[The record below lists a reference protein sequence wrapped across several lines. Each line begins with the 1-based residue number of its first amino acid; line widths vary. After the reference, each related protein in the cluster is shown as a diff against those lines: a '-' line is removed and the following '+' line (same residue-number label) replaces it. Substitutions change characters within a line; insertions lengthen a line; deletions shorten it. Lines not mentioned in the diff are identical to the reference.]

1 MIGPA
6 PPEYRDTDRADPR
19 QFLAAASPQLT
30 YPVDML
36 TGARIW
42 AWFAAVFWAVGF
54 FGIVDLTML
63 FGVNPAFHA
72 VMGLETSWG
81 VLFTFIVGG
90 SFVAIAARPRQP
102 WPALVLLWLVVA
114 ALLLAGVLAED
125 AGPLVPAALLLPMS
139 LVPLLSPADRPDR
152 AGGRL
157 EPSGP
162 ILALALLG
170 APGWWSYTAVAVEQ
184 SLTPGVVDDTSWGLS
199 HWPIQAALGLLLVMG
214 VLVMAFWPAGRT
226 LIGTACGSS
235 AVVLGT
241 SWLLYPDSAGAAHST
256 GLSLAAILWGLAV
269 LLSPFL
275 RRKEQGPD
283 ARIPSP
289 ATNPD
294 PPALTEAAA
303 EPGAGSPTPPALTEA
318 AADPGV
324 RDQSPARRRR

>member
-1 MIGPA
+1 
-6 PPEYRDTDRADPR
+6 
-19 QFLAAASPQLT
+19 
-30 YPVDML
+30 ML

-42 AWFAAVFWAVGF
+42 AWFAAIFWAVGF
-54 FGIVDLTML
+54 FGIIDLTML

-90 SFVAIAARPRQP
+90 AFVAIAARPRQP

-114 ALLLAGVLAED
+114 ALLLASVLAED
-125 AGPLVPAALLLPMS
+125 AGPLAPAVLLLPMS
-139 LVPLLSPADRPDR
+139 LVPLLSRADRPDR
-152 AGGRL
+152 AGGGL
-157 EPSGP
+157 DPSGP

-170 APGWWSYTAVAVEQ
+170 APGWWAYAAVAVGQ

-199 HWPIQAALGLLLVMG
+199 HWPIQAALGMLLVVG

-226 LIGTACGSS
+226 LIGIACGSS
-235 AVVLGT
+235 AVVLGI
-241 SWLLYPDSAGAAHST
+241 SWLLYPDSAGASRSA

-283 ARIPSP
+283 ARLPSP
-289 ATNPD
+289 ANRPA
-294 PPALTEAAA
+294 PPALSESVP
-303 EPGAGSPTPPALTEA
+303 E
-318 AADPGV
+318 PGV
-324 RDQSPARRRR
+324 RDQIPARRRR